1 MEFDRQDQ
9 DIINLLRKFKD
20 VVSEYPEHML
30 EARRQSFLKQM
41 TAVGLGMDAAEGGE
55 NALEKIS
62 GTHPFT
68 STLLEAA
75 LIAAIL
81 IEITAMAYI
90 YREELTDFFQTIIA
104 SPKIE
109 EGTPPPVLPTA
120 LEVQGVS
127 PSPAMTSILASAT
140 PVTEPAI
147 VVVTSTG
154 TAIPGTILE
163 ANQISATPD
172 PKGNNGNHYGQ
183 TPKPE
188 RTKENKPPK
197 EDKPPKEKDDKDP
210 KEETKPPKDKRD
222 S

>member
-1 MEFDRQDQ
+1 MEFDLQDQ
-9 DIINLLRKFKD
+9 DIINLLTKLKD
-20 VVSEYPEHML
+20 TAGEYPEQML

-41 TAVGLGMDAAEGGE
+41 TAVGLGMGATAGIG
-55 NALEKIS
+55 NALKK
-62 GTHPFT
+62 TPRTRPFT
-68 STLLEAA
+68 GTLLEVV

-81 IEITAMAYI
+81 IEISAMAYI
-90 YREELTDFFQTIIA
+90 YRAELADFFQTITA

-109 EGTPPPVLPTA
+109 EVTPPPVLPTSP
-120 LEVQGVS
+120 VVPVTVS
-127 PSPAMTSILASAT
+127 PAVTSTVASAA
-140 PVTEPAI
+140 PITEPAI
-147 VVVTSTG
+147 VAVTPTG
-154 TAIPGTILE
+154 TAIPAAILE
-163 ANQISATPD
+163 RNQISATPD

-197 EDKPPKEKDDKDP
+197 NDKPPKEKENKPP

>member
-1 MEFDRQDQ
+1 MEFDLQDQ
-9 DIINLLRKFKD
+9 DIINLLTKLKD
-20 VVSEYPEHML
+20 AASEYPEHML
-30 EARRQSFLKQM
+30 AARRQSFLKQM
-41 TAVGLGMDAAEGGE
+41 TAVGLGIGAVAGIK
-55 NALEKIS
+55 NALEKTPR
-62 GTHPFT
+62 THPFT
-68 STLLEAA
+68 VTLVEAI

-81 IEITAMAYI
+81 IEISAMAYI
-90 YREELTDFFQTIIA
+90 YRAKLADFFQTITA
-104 SPKIE
+104 SSTVE
-109 EGTPPPVLPTA
+109 EVTPPPVLPTA
-120 LEVQGVS
+120 LEVQGI
-127 PSPAMTSILASAT
+127 SPAPAVTSILASTT
-140 PVTEPAI
+140 PGTEPAS

-154 TAIPGTILE
+154 TAVPGTILE

-197 EDKPPKEKDDKDP
+197 NDKPPKEKENKPP